1 MKNKPGQLRLKMK
14 IYTEKNIRSAAVIQ
28 SGENIL
34 IPLDMC
40 VDYIIRGI
48 KQSEKATKSFDMPVH
63 NKSHNTEKYC

>member
-1 MKNKPGQLRLKMK
+1 MNNKPGQLRLKMK

-48 KQSEKATKSFDMPVH
+48 K
-63 NKSHNTEKYC
+63 